1 MPRGRPPSVTPELAG
16 RLLELN
22 RAYGLGAREIAEALE
37 RAGLDSPG
45 GGRRWHPSTVSR
57 CLARHGAT
65 LHPGRPRR
73 WLSRPRLV
81 ERTPLHAI
89 TAIAW
94 RRRAAGSGS
103 DLWALLGDGGGRGGR

>member
-1 MPRGRPPSVTPELAG
+1 MPRGRPPSVTPDLTERLVELH
-16 RLLELN
+16 

-37 RAGLDSPG
+37 RAGVDSPAG
-45 GGRRWHPSTVSR
+45 GSRWHPSTVSR
-57 CLARHGAT
+57 CLSRRGVA

-73 WLSRPRLV
+73 WLSRPRPL
-81 ERTPLHAI
+81 EPTPLHVI

-103 DLWALLGDGGGRGGR
+103 DLWALLAEDDPFG

>member
-1 MPRGRPPSVTPELAG
+1 MPRGRPPSLSAGLSDRLVELH
-16 RLLELN
+16 
-22 RAYGLGAREIAEALE
+22 RAYGLGAREIATALD
-37 RAGLDSPG
+37 RAGVDSPAG
-45 GGRRWHPSTVSR
+45 AGRWHPSTVSR
-57 CLARHGAT
+57 CLSRRGVA

-73 WLSRPRLV
+73 WLPGPRPL

-103 DLWALLGDGGGRGGR
+103 DLWALLGEGGGRGGR

>member
-1 MPRGRPPSVTPELAG
+1 VELH
-16 RLLELN
+16 

-37 RAGLDSPG
+37 RAGVDSPAG
-45 GGRRWHPSTVSR
+45 GSRWHPSTVSR
-57 CLARHGAT
+57 CLSRRGVA

-73 WLSRPRLV
+73 WLSRPRPL
-81 ERTPLHAI
+81 EPTPLHVI

-103 DLWALLGDGGGRGGR
+103 DLWALLAEDDPFG